1 MLNPSD
7 LADLLKLAGFYVDYD
22 TGEIIQTSSDVSL
35 DLLILLASLGKLD
48 IGRDEDH
55 LPTFFIPDLSISTM
69 EQYCEAHP
77 SDQQCKCYDV

>member
-69 EQYCEAHP
+69 EQYCEAYP

>member
-7 LADLLKLAGFYVDYD
+7 LADLLQIAGFDVDYD
-22 TGEIIQTSSDVSL
+22 TGEVYKTHPNVSYE
-35 DLLILLASLGKLD
+35 LLIFLASLGKID
-48 IGRDEDH
+48 VGRDEDH